1 MDSNITL
8 PDDIDNIYINNN
20 DESNILYTINNNII
34 LKSNYEHKS
43 NIINKIESMIVHDY
57 IDDPQK
63 HNSSSCKN
71 INDSSV
77 ATSQNSLSS
86 QPAQSPLKISSL
98 NVPTNFFECFDENLS
113 INNAIVCDKVD
124 INASYMFDNEDL
136 RKNDIYP
143 FEDGLYNF
151 NKKKSA
157 RSRVGIIA
165 LSAVKLLGGSW
176 LESLL

>member
-1 MDSNITL
+1 MDNNIITSL
-8 PDDIDNIYINNN
+8 SDDIDNIDNIYINNN
-20 DESNILYTINNNII
+20 DDSDILYTINNNII
-34 LKSNYEHKS
+34 LESNYGHKS

-57 IDDPQK
+57 IDDPKK
-63 HNSSSCKN
+63 HSSCKE
-71 INDSSV
+71 SSV
-77 ATSQNSLSS
+77 LPPLQL
-86 QPAQSPLKISSL
+86 QQPLKIS
-98 NVPTNFFECFDENLS
+98 VPTNFFECFDENLS

-143 FEDGLYNF
+143 FEDGLYNH
-151 NKKKSA
+151 NKKKST